1 VTVGKKGAAMA
12 LRSAVELLSQGVRL
26 RGLALGRAVDLFL
39 DRDDLRVVGI
49 EVLCGDD
56 EHRFLPVA
64 AAKLR
69 VDEIAIGSPLVLL
82 ESAQVDFYR
91 SRTFSFG
98 SIRGRPVRRRDLSVG
113 VLRDLRLDADLAVAA
128 VIVEQDGRTDALP
141 FDESIRFDPRS
152 RSAA

>member
-1 VTVGKKGAAMA
+1 MET
-12 LRSAVELLSQGVRL
+12 RSGVELLALSVRL
-26 RGLALGRAVDLFL
+26 RDLALGRAVDLFL
-39 DRDDLRVVGI
+39 DRDDLRLVGI
-49 EVLCGDD
+49 DVLCGDD

-69 VDEIAIGSPLVLL
+69 DEIAINSPLVLL

-98 SIRGRPVRRRDLSVG
+98 AIRGRPVRRHDHEVG
-113 VLRDLRLDADLAVAA
+113 VLRDIRLAADGSVTA
-128 VIVEQDGRTDALP
+128 IVVERDGREDVLPWDA
-141 FDESIRFDPRS
+141 SIRLDPRS